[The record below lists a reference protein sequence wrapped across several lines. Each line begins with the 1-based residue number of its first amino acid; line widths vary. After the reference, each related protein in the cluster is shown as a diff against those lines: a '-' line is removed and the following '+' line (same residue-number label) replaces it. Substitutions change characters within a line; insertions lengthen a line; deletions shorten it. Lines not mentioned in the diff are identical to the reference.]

1 MNAVLLLGL
10 TLAALAGAGSLFGRK
25 RWYWLPLALV
35 RALVR
40 AAVSSARRL

>member
-10 TLAALAGAGSLFGRK
+10 TLAALALAGSLLGRK
-25 RWYWLPLALV
+25 RWYWLPLLCV

>member
-10 TLAALAGAGSLFGRK
+10 TLAALALVGGLLGRR
-25 RWYWLPLALV
+25 RWYWLPLLLV

-40 AAVSSARRL
+40 AAVSSTRRL